1 MLPVA
6 RAKPDLGAKPKTES
20 EDEARVGTV
29 ADDVGIRRC
38 PPFLPPYFT

>member
-6 RAKPDLGAKPKTES
+6 RAKPSGAKPKTES

-29 ADDVGIRRC
+29 ADKVGIRRC